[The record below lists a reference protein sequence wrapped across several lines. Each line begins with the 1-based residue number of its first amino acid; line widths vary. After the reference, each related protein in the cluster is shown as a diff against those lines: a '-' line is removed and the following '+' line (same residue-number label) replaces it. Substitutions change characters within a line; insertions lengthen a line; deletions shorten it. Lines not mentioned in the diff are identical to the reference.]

1 MKTIY
6 VVKRP
11 FKSAGKYYAVG
22 TILEDLTG
30 VKLPKIKVREGKLV
44 PFYKGAPRYED
55 NLKYLEHRSGRELR
69 RAIKEALSE
78 KPKSEPKPAPK
89 PKPQPAPKVKPA
101 AKKAAPER

>member
-55 NLKYLEHRSGRELR
+55 NLKYLEHCSGKELR
-69 RAIKEALSE
+69 QAIREALSE
-78 KPKSEPKPAPK
+78 KPKSEPKPASK
-89 PKPQPAPKVKPA
+89 PKPQPAPKAKPA
-101 AKKAAPER
+101 AKKATPGK